1 MLGYTKALAAVLT
14 GTLAII
20 NQTTAGFGIDIDPD
34 KINAF
39 LISITPFLVWLLP
52 NFPKE

>member
-1 MLGYTKALAAVLT
+1 MLAYTKALGAVIT

-20 NQTTAGFGIDIDPD
+20 NQTIGLGLDIDPD
-34 KINAF
+34 KINAL

>member
-20 NQTTAGFGIDIDPD
+20 NQTMGFGIDIDPD